1 MPACSSFDLRNLRE
15 KLADFRQLKKS
26 QSDSTTSLEGV
37 KMFPPRFLRR
47 SAMLLVLPTPPTK
60 SAPFGPSSLFR
71 LSEPFSRCQ
80 GKKSHSFFRIFTKL
94 SFRLSAGS
102 GLDMDDWMVGLTQG
116 GAVRLNKM
124 GNPSNGPATKKWL
137 FCINNHLKLQHF

>member
-1 MPACSSFDLRNLRE
+1 
-15 KLADFRQLKKS
+15 
-26 QSDSTTSLEGV
+26 
-37 KMFPPRFLRR
+37 MFPPRFLRR
-47 SAMLLVLPTPPTK
+47 SAMLLPTPPTK

-102 GLDMDDWMVGLTQG
+102 GRLDMDDWMVGLTQG

-137 FCINNHLKLQHF
+137 FCINNHGKIQIYRLNVHKLGTCRKRFGYLVARVHQNGPTVPKS